1 MRSLLFVPAD
11 SERKLA
17 KALGAGA
24 DVLILDLEDSV
35 ALPRKETARAMA
47 RDFLRSRA
55 AGPLLYVRINP
66 LASGL
71 AEADL
76 DAVVGARPDGIML
89 PKCAGAIDVR
99 RLGDMLDD
107 RKAGPETRILPIVTE
122 TARALFTLDSFAAP
136 DVRVAGLMWGAEDL
150 AADVGAIAN
159 RRADGTYEPPFEL
172 ARWLCMFAAAAAG
185 VPAVDTVYADFRD
198 LAGLE
203 REALDGARLGFSA
216 KAAIHPDQ
224 VAVINRVF
232 TPDAAAVAWAKSI
245 VAAFAA
251 SPEAGVVSLDGKMVD
266 RPHLLAARRVLER
279 AGPKA

>member
-24 DVLILDLEDSV
+24 DALILDLEDSV
-35 ALPRKETARAMA
+35 ALPRKEAARATA

-185 VPAVDTVYADFRD
+185 IPAVDTVYADFRD

-203 REALDGARLGFSA
+203 REARDGARLGFSA

-232 TPDAAAVAWAKSI
+232 TPDTAAVAWAKSI